1 MILVRKERTG
11 NRGKRDKRLNTRKV
25 ELGYYLIVTDT
36 EATERCYFN
45 GLHKRLPASIQD
57 KMVIKVVETKT
68 QDLVQRCQELTA
80 YETQYRIPWIVFDRD
95 EVANFDQI
103 VQEAEKAEIHV
114 GWSNPCFE
122 IWMYA
127 YFGKMPAIQNSWTCC
142 RDFGTLYKSKTGIDY
157 SKADEDLYHRL
168 EEHGDEEKALVIA
181 KLKHEQCLENGYTK
195 PSQMCPCTTMYE
207 LVGEIMEKRHQ

>member
-45 GLHKRLPASIQD
+45 GLHKSLPASIQD

-103 VQEAEKAEIHV
+103 VQEAEKAWDI
-114 GWSNPCFE
+114 
-122 IWMYA
+122 
-127 YFGKMPAIQNSWTCC
+127 IQ
-142 RDFGTLYKSKTGIDY
+142 I
-157 SKADEDLYHRL
+157 
-168 EEHGDEEKALVIA
+168 
-181 KLKHEQCLENGYTK
+181 
-195 PSQMCPCTTMYE
+195 
-207 LVGEIMEKRHQ
+207 